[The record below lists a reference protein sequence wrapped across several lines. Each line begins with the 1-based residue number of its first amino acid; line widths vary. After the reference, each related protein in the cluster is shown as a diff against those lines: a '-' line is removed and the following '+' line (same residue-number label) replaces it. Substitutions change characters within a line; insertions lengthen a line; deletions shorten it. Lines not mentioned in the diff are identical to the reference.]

1 MRELQS
7 LLAEL
12 NPPPGGAARLRA
24 RLAEAGLRR
33 RRSRR
38 VLRWAVAVAVPALA
52 LAALLPAPIRHWQH
66 TRALTV
72 ALRAAMQPSASETG
86 LRVEHGAALSLPS
99 GQANVR
105 LYLVQT
111 TAGPDNHHSAH

>member
-1 MRELQS
+1 MRELQA
-7 LLAEL
+7 LLPEL
-12 NPPPGGAARLRA
+12 DPPPGGAARLRA
-24 RLAEAGLRR
+24 RLAEAGSRR

-52 LAALLPAPIRHWQH
+52 LAALLRAPIQRWHH
-66 TRALTV
+66 TRALTS
-72 ALRAAMQPSASETG
+72 ALRAAMQPSASATG
-86 LRVEHGAALSLPS
+86 LRVAHGAALSLPS

-111 TAGPDNHHSAH
+111 TAGPDNPPAAH

>member
-7 LLAEL
+7 LLPEL
-12 NPPPGGAARLRA
+12 DPPPGGAARLRA
-24 RLAEAGLRR
+24 RLAEAGSRR

-38 VLRWAVAVAVPALA
+38 ALRWAVAMAVPALA
-52 LAALLPAPIRHWQH
+52 LATLLPAPVQRWYH
-66 TRALTV
+66 TRALTS
-72 ALRAAMQPSASETG
+72 ALLAAMQPSASATG
-86 LRVEHGAALSLPS
+86 LRVEHGAALPLPS

-111 TAGPDNHHSAH
+111 SAGPDSHSSAR